1 MTIIE
6 KRYNIKTF
14 DEFSTDEQA
23 EIIERHRYIN
33 VDDGFSLVDW
43 DDSYALSIEEKGFK
57 NPQIYYDLSCCQG
70 SGACFDSADLDFN
83 ILLKDFECKHK
94 QWIINLL
101 NNENY
106 ISIQIKQNHYANHY
120 THSRTRYISLLYF
133 GGIHICNRLHNLL
146 GDVQNHIAKVY
157 LNTCSDLYTSLQK
170 DFDYLISDE
179 AVKETLVAND
189 YCFNEY
195 SYKIEQ

>member
-1 MTIIE
+1 MTVIE
-6 KRYNIKTF
+6 KTYKIKTF
-14 DEFSTDEQA
+14 DEFSADEQA

-33 VDDGFSLVDW
+33 VDDGFSLTDW
-43 DDSYALSIEEKGFK
+43 NDSYYLSIENAGFK
-57 NPQIYYDLSCCQG
+57 NPKIYYDLSCSQG
-70 SGACFDSADLDFN
+70 SGACFDSNELDFN
-83 ILLKDFECKHK
+83 TLLKDFNCKHK
-94 QWIINLL
+94 QWILNLL
-101 NNENY
+101 NDGNY

-120 THSRTRYISLLYF
+120 THSRTRYISLTY
-133 GGIHICNRLHNLL
+133 GGNNICKRLENILNDLHSHIS
-146 GDVQNHIAKVY
+146 KVY
-157 LNTCSDLYTSLQK
+157 LNTCGDLYTSLQN